1 VDEVSMR
8 RPIALVVI
16 ALTAACQ
23 RTPEQQQ
30 TDSVRA
36 DAQQRASAIEN
47 QADIEANR
55 LDQQADILAN
65 QAKQAGGFT
74 GQRLTVRAD
83 ALAKE
88 AKIVRKQA
96 NLRAD
101 AVKEAADAR
110 IKASESR

>member
-1 VDEVSMR
+1 MR
-8 RPIALVVI
+8 ACLALTAI
-16 ALTAACQ
+16 ALTVGCQ

-30 TDSVRA
+30 TDSLRA
-36 DAQQRASAIEN
+36 DAQQRATAIEN
-47 QADIEANR
+47 EAGIEADR
-55 LDQQADILAN
+55 LDQQADVLAN

-74 GQRLTVRAD
+74 GQRLKVRAD

-96 NLRAD
+96 GLKAD

-110 IKASESR
+110 IKASQSR

>member
-1 VDEVSMR
+1 MR
-8 RPIALVVI
+8 TVALVVI

-30 TDSVRA
+30 TDRVRA
-36 DAQQRASAIEN
+36 DADQRATAIEN
-47 QADIEANR
+47 HAGIEANR
-55 LDQQADILAN
+55 LDQQADVLAN

-74 GQRLTVRAD
+74 GQRLKVRSD

-88 AKIVRKQA
+88 SKIVRKQA
-96 NLRAD
+96 GQQAD